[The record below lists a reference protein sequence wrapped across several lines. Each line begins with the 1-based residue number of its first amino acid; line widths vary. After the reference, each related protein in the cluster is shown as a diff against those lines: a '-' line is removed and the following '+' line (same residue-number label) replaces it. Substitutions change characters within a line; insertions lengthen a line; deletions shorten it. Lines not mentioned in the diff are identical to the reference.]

1 MDTFVFDRNMWKLK
15 ICAITAVTE
24 KQKQVIKKKKK
35 HNKTVLLAKT
45 RLNNIES
52 LISYVLINSHISH
65 DEFVL
70 MHHVLKECDDMKEG
84 IKTLK
89 T

>member
-45 RLNNIES
+45 KLNNIES
-52 LISYVLINSHISH
+52 LIS
-65 DEFVL
+65 
-70 MHHVLKECDDMKEG
+70 
-84 IKTLK
+84 
-89 T
+89 